1 MAPGLAMST
10 AEPWDRC
17 DNIAATLTVPA
28 FTMTY
33 SLLSGLRVLEIGSM
47 IAAPYCGKL
56 LADAGA
62 GVIKMEPPGA
72 GEDARRYGPWPDDV
86 PHPERSGLYL
96 YLNANKE
103 GITANL
109 DTPTGRAILRE
120 LSAKSD
126 VVVHNVPPADMDRLG
141 LDYDA
146 LAGGNPQLVMA
157 SISPWGLSGPWRDYK
172 AYDINLAAAG
182 GICEGLGAADRE
194 PLTFGTPEV
203 GYFAGMAAASSIVM
217 ALLGRETHGGQHI
230 DIAEAE
236 TMAGLYNGPEAL
248 MAVYEWRVT
257 RRTGHHA
264 LDFPYPNCILRCKD
278 GHIFVGSPEGRQWR
292 RLLEIMGNP
301 DWSQEQRFRNRTA
314 MNNLYADEVDGYV
327 EAWLADYTKAELLEI
342 ALENRI
348 PLAPVR
354 TYEEVRC
361 DPSLADLFV
370 VIERDDTGPV
380 AYPGTPYR
388 LPAMDASN
396 SRPAP
401 TLGQNNRA
409 ILCDELG
416 YPAADLVKLYQTG
429 II

>member
-1 MAPGLAMST
+1 
-10 AEPWDRC
+10 
-17 DNIAATLTVPA
+17 
-28 FTMTY
+28 MTY
-33 SLLSGLRVLEIGSM
+33 ALLSGLRVLEIGSM
-47 IAAPYCGKL
+47 LSAPYCGKL

-62 GVIKMEPPGA
+62 RVTKLEPPNDG
-72 GEDARRYGPWPDDV
+72 DPARRYGPWPSDV
-86 PHPERSGLYL
+86 PHPERSGLFL
-96 YLNANKE
+96 YLNSNKE

-109 DTPTGRAILRE
+109 ETPTGRSIMRRLA
-120 LSAKSD
+120 AASD
-126 VVVHNVPPADMDRLG
+126 VLVHNVPPADMDRFG

-146 LAGGNPQLVMA
+146 LANDNPTLVMA
-157 SISPWGLSGPWRDYK
+157 SISPWGLSGPWRNYK

-182 GICEGLGAADRE
+182 GICEGLGEADRE
-194 PLTFGTPEV
+194 PLSFGTPEV

-217 ALLGRETHGGQHI
+217 ALLARDTHGGQHI

-278 GHIFVGSPEGRQWR
+278 GHIFVGSPEGRQWG
-292 RLLEIMGNP
+292 RLLQIMGSP
-301 DWSQEQRFRNRTA
+301 EWSQEPRFRNRTA

-327 EAWLADYTKAELLEI
+327 EEWLAEYTKAELLEI
-342 ALENRI
+342 ALEHRI

-354 TYEEVRC
+354 TYDEVRA

-370 VIERDDTGPV
+370 VIEREDTGPV
-380 AYPGTPYR
+380 AYPGPPYK
-388 LPAMDASN
+388 LSDADVAHPA
-396 SRPAP
+396 PAP
-401 TLGQNNRA
+401 TLGKHNRA
-409 ILCDELG
+409 VLCEELG
-416 YPAADLVKLYQTG
+416 YSPTELVKLYQTG

>member
-1 MAPGLAMST
+1 
-10 AEPWDRC
+10 
-17 DNIAATLTVPA
+17 
-28 FTMTY
+28 MTY

-47 IAAPYCGKL
+47 LSAPYCSKL

-62 GVIKMEPPGA
+62 DVIKLEPPAVGDA
-72 GEDARRYGPWPDDV
+72 ARRYGPWPDDI
-86 PHPERSGLYL
+86 PHPERSGLFL
-96 YLNANKE
+96 YLNANKQ

-109 DTPTGRAILRE
+109 ETPTGRSILRR
-120 LSAKSD
+120 LAADSD
-126 VVVHNVPPADMDRLG
+126 VVVHNVPPSDMDRVG

-146 LAGGNPQLVMA
+146 LVVDNPNLVMA
-157 SISPWGLSGPWRDYK
+157 SISPYGLSGPWRDYR

-182 GICEGLGAADRE
+182 GINEGLGEPDRE

-217 ALLGRETHGGQHI
+217 ALLGRQQHGGQHI

-248 MAVYEWRVT
+248 MAVYQWRVT

-278 GHIFVGSPEGRQWR
+278 GHIFVGSPEGRQWG
-292 RLLEIMGNP
+292 RLLEIMGTP
-301 DWSQEQRFRNRTA
+301 EWSQEPRLRNRTT
-314 MNNLYADEVDGYV
+314 MNNLYADEVDAYL
-327 EAWLADYTKAELLEI
+327 EEWLADYTKAELLEI
-342 ALENRI
+342 ALEHRI

-354 TYEEVRC
+354 TYEEVRN

-370 VIERDDTGPV
+370 EMDRADTGPV
-380 AYPGTPYR
+380 AYPGPPYR
-388 LPAMDASN
+388 LADAAVAPPT
-396 SRPAP
+396 PAP
-401 TLGQNNRA
+401 TLGQHNREV
-409 ILCDELG
+409 LCGRLG
-416 YPAADLVKLYQTG
+416 FSPAELVKLHQTG

>member
-1 MAPGLAMST
+1 
-10 AEPWDRC
+10 
-17 DNIAATLTVPA
+17 
-28 FTMTY
+28 MTY
-33 SLLSGLRVLEIGSM
+33 PLLSGLRVLEIGSM
-47 IAAPYCGKL
+47 LSAPYCGKL

-62 GVIKMEPPGA
+62 RVTKLEPPTDG
-72 GEDARRYGPWPDDV
+72 DASRRYGPWPSDI
-86 PHPERSGLYL
+86 PHPERSGLFL
-96 YLNANKE
+96 YLNSNKE

-109 DTPTGRAILRE
+109 QTPTGRGIMRRLAA
-120 LSAKSD
+120 SSD
-126 VVVHNVPPADMDRLG
+126 VVIHNVPPVDMERLG

-146 LAGGNPQLVMA
+146 LAGENPNLVMA

-182 GICEGLGAADRE
+182 GICEGLGEADRE

-217 ALLGRETHGGQHI
+217 ALLARDTHGGQHI

-248 MAVYEWRVT
+248 MAVYQWRVT

-278 GHIFVGSPEGRQWR
+278 GHIFVGSPEGRQWG
-292 RLLEIMGNP
+292 RLLQIMGSP
-301 DWSQEQRFRNRTA
+301 EWSQEQRFRNRTA

-327 EAWLADYTKAELLEI
+327 EEWLADYTKTELLEI
-342 ALENRI
+342 ALEHRI

-354 TYEEVRC
+354 TYDEVRS

-380 AYPGTPYR
+380 AYPGVPYR
-388 LPAMDASN
+388 LADADVAPPS
-396 SRPAP
+396 PAP
-401 TLGQNNRA
+401 TLGQHNRA
-409 ILCDELG
+409 VLCDELG
-416 YPAADLVKLYQTG
+416 YSPEELVKLYQTG